1 MNADAPALRAAL
13 WMSGWLAL
21 MLIMPV
27 AGREAAREI
36 DLIQVMEM
44 RSIIGFFMLYPL
56 IHRAGGLSIVR
67 TRRIWLHV
75 ARNFVHYLAQ
85 YGWLVAILLIP
96 LAQVVSIEFTM
107 PIWTAILAVTFLG
120 ERMDAWKNIAV
131 VLGLV
136 GVLIIVRPG
145 VGEVSLGQMVALAT
159 AVGFGISITMV
170 KSLTRTESALTVM
183 FWMVVIQSAIGLL
196 PAITVWQWPS
206 ALTWAWVV
214 LIAFCGTFSHYCMTR
229 ALHFADA
236 TLVVPMDFLR
246 VPLSALVGWLVY
258 TERIDLLTAAGA
270 ALILLG
276 NLLNLKSGGA
286 RARVAKPAGPVG
298 PAGS

>member
-1 MNADAPALRAAL
+1 LNAEAPALRAAL

-27 AGREAAREI
+27 AGREAARDI
-36 DLIQVMEM
+36 DLIQVMEL

-56 IHRAGGLSIVR
+56 IHRSGGLSVVR
-67 TRRIWLHV
+67 TDRIWLHI

-85 YGWLVAILLIP
+85 YGWLLAILLIP

-120 ERMDAWKNIAV
+120 ERMDIWKNVAV

-145 VGEVSLGQMVALAT
+145 VGEVSVGQMVALAT

-170 KSLTRTESALTVM
+170 KSLTRTESALAVL
-183 FWMVVIQSAIGLL
+183 FWMVIIQSAIGFL
-196 PAITVWQWPS
+196 PAIAVWRWPS
-206 ALTWAWVV
+206 AVTWGWVV

-246 VPLSALVGWLVY
+246 VPLSAVVGWLVY

-270 ALILLG
+270 GLILVG
-276 NLLNLKSGGA
+276 NMLNLKSGRA
-286 RARVAKPAGPVG
+286 KARVAKAVG
-298 PAGS
+298 SAGSAGS